1 MSTIRSRSLVAVIA
15 TGSLCLGTAIAE
27 ARDVGSWPSSKLIHG
42 DYGMTLSQ
50 TCVLTPFQIPPSIG
64 FDPDTRRLLT
74 DGEINSAVSSGVMRF
89 NKEGEVAIEEGRL
102 TEVLNNKLQPAD
114 VPVVAGSEYT
124 CKGSYEL
131 HTAGKLSMELA
142 CDVKSPRPGV
152 AITIEAV
159 KLEGFIGRRK
169 QNINLSSI
177 EGNIQTVNVSVGD
190 RLVQQRE
197 RICIQS
203 VVLSNL

>member
-1 MSTIRSRSLVAVIA
+1 
-15 TGSLCLGTAIAE
+15 
-27 ARDVGSWPSSKLIHG
+27 
-42 DYGMTLSQ
+42 
-50 TCVLTPFQIPPSIG
+50 
-64 FDPDTRRLLT
+64 LLT
-74 DGEINSAVSSGVMRF
+74 GGEINSAVSSGVMRF
-89 NKEGEVAIEEGRL
+89 NKKGEVAIEEGRL

-114 VPVVAGSEYT
+114 LPVVSGNEYT

-152 AITIEAV
+152 AITIEPV
-159 KLEGFIGRRK
+159 KLEGFVGRRK